1 MTGFLFVLN
10 HMLMSFLLF
19 HPAVYGKFV
28 VPDGTLTL
36 NAGLSMLGG
45 VTAFVVV
52 WGYNMSLGTFLR
64 EDAAFIQFMTSRR
77 FMLFAL
83 LLGAGLLFFMG
94 YSGWLRPASRH
105 GGLQPISMIALAC
118 FAAGYMINLLGRE

>member
-1 MTGFLFVLN
+1 MTGFLLVLI
-10 HMLMSFLLF
+10 HMLMSFLLS

-45 VTAFVVV
+45 VAAFSVR
-52 WGYNMSLGTFLR
+52 GYNMSFRTFLR
-64 EDAAFIQFMTSRR
+64 EDAAFNQFITSRR

-83 LLGAGLLFFMG
+83 RLGAGLLFFMG
-94 YSGWLRPASRH
+94 YSGWLRPASWH
-105 GGLQPISMIALAC
+105 GGLQPISMIAFAC